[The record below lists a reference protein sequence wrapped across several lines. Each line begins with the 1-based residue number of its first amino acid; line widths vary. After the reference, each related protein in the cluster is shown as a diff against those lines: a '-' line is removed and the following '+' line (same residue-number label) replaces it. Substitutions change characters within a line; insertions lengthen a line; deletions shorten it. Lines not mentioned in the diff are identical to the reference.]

1 MLPWLQGQAGWGCEP
16 PGLEEGVPVHSRGLE
31 INDLKGPFQPKALC
45 DSMIL
50 LCLFFVSFCPSP
62 QTMCPYVPQC
72 ALRASRIVFRATDSR
87 N

>member
-31 INDLKGPFQPKALC
+31 INDLKGPFQPKPLC

-50 LCLFFVSFCPSP
+50 LCLFFVS
-62 QTMCPYVPQC
+62 
-72 ALRASRIVFRATDSR
+72 
-87 N
+87 